1 MLRSPGFYTGGGS
14 VGSVGID
21 VYTVSGETD
30 LLGKKAS
37 ELMEGITVEGDTVTG
52 MLNYVTG
59 YTGFHGSDP
68 EEQEG
73 NYLAL
78 LFRADGYQLSAS
90 YSGGKHPDS
99 PVPLDGDGIY
109 LLRVSEPGQTITVHA
124 SRDSSRQSRT
134 LNLAVTLKEK
144 E

>member
-78 LFRADGYQLSAS
+78 LFRADGYQLTAS
-90 YSGGKHPDS
+90 HSGGEASGQSGS
-99 PVPLDGDGIY
+99 PGWGRDLPSPGFRTRSDDHCTCI
-109 LLRVSEPGQTITVHA
+109 PGQLPAEPHT
-124 SRDSSRQSRT
+124 
-134 LNLAVTLKEK
+134 
-144 E
+144 

>member
-1 MLRSPGFYTGGGS
+1 MLRSPGIYTGGGS

-90 YSGGKHPDS
+90 HSGGSIRTVRFPWMGTGFTFSGSPNPVRRSLYMHPGTAPGRS
-99 PVPLDGDGIY
+99 AHLIW
-109 LLRVSEPGQTITVHA
+109 LLH
-124 SRDSSRQSRT
+124 
-134 LNLAVTLKEK
+134 
-144 E
+144 